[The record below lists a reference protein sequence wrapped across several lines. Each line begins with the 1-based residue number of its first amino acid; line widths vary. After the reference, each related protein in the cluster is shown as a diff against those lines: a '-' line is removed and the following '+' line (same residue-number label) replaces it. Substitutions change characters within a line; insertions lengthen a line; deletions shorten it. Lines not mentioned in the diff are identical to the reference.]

1 MNDRVQGLWTAAL
14 RSDDY
19 EQGKDYLQCDGL
31 FCCLGVLCDLH
42 AKETGISW
50 DAPGLYDIPGPENG
64 GVYSKYLEAYEFLP
78 QEVIEWA
85 GLTSSNPSVIYDG
98 RQQSLSELNDD
109 DKPFNLI
116 ADLIDQ
122 QL

>member
-1 MNDRVQGLWTAAL
+1 MNDRVKGLWTAAL
-14 RSDDY
+14 RSNDY

-50 DAPGLYDIPGPENG
+50 DAPGFEDD
-64 GVYSKYLEAYEFLP
+64 VCYSKYLEAYEFLP
-78 QEVIEWA
+78 DEVIEWA
-85 GLTSSNPSVIYDG
+85 GLESHNPRVAYNG
-98 RQQSLSELNDD
+98 TQQSLSELNDD
-109 DKPFNLI
+109 DKPFSLI
-116 ADLIDQ
+116 ADLIEQ